1 MRLDD
6 LYLVDIVEA
15 AERIG
20 RMIAGVDFNGFEDDE
35 MLTLAVQYRLIVMG
49 GACTKLLYANR

>member
-6 LYLVDIVEA
+6 LYLVDIIEA

-20 RMIAGVDFNGFEDDE
+20 RMIAGVDFNGFEGND
-35 MLTLAVQYRLIVMG
+35 LLNSAVQSG
-49 GACTKLLYANR
+49 

>member
-6 LYLVDIVEA
+6 LYLVDIIEA

-20 RMIAGVDFNGFEDDE
+20 RMIAGVDFDGFEDDE
-35 MLTLAVQYRLIVMG
+35 MLTSAVQYRLIMG
-49 GACTKLLYANR
+49 EACTKLLYASR